1 MGTNEE
7 RSDDFMKFM
16 NILFLNQKKT
26 PISFKRTKLFTDK
39 FS

>member
-7 RSDDFMKFM
+7 IIDDFMKFM

-26 PISFKRTKLFTDK
+26 PISFVRTKSFTDK
-39 FS
+39 FI